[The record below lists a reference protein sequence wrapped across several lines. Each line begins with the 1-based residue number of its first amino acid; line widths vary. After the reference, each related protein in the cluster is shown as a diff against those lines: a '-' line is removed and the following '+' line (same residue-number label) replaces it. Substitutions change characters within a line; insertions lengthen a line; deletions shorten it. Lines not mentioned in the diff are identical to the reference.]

1 MSTSSGFPK
10 TIAILAAAALAACSG
25 RPATVTIPE
34 GTTIVVRLGES
45 LNSGMNRTGSTF
57 RAETTAP
64 VRVRGSTVLPRG
76 ATVHGRLIEARS
88 GPDAR
93 MTLVFETI
101 EVDAGERYAIEA
113 QPIELVAR
121 SDTDDGPAGNVG
133 GGPARAVIGGASG
146 GTESTVMG
154 GVLGAG
160 AGAIV
165 VGLTSDHEIELPQ
178 GRKIA
183 LRFTEPTRLP
193 VRN

>member
-1 MSTSSGFPK
+1 MATSSGFPK
-10 TIAILAAAALAACSG
+10 AIGPLAAAILAACSG

-34 GTTIVVRLGES
+34 GTTIVVRLAES
-45 LNSGMNRTGSTF
+45 LNSGTHRPGGTF

-76 ATVHGRLIEARS
+76 VTVHGRLIDARS
-88 GPDAR
+88 GPDAK
-93 MTLVFETI
+93 MTFVFETI

-121 SDTDDGPAGNVG
+121 AEADDGPARSGRG
-133 GGPARAVIGGASG
+133 GAAGAVIGGVSG
-146 GTESTVMG
+146 GPEGAVMG

-165 VGLTSDHEIELPQ
+165 VGLTSNHEIELPQ

-193 VRN
+193 VRE